1 LAANQVQAPV
11 AQAPTPQATNIA
23 AIQGTPITG
32 ATAGTTSGLGALAAN
47 QTVANQTATVD
58 TTAAAKTGV
67 FQTVYDP
74 KTGREFNSP
83 AQALQFG
90 VTDYVTSLPSS
101 IALPPTA
108 QNAVN
113 AWLARPENKGKTA
126 NDALNSLGAQFGM
139 TGDQFKNAEIQ
150 GSIGYG
156 DQQVTRSAIGT
167 ESGGLTPEQL
177 TAKLQAYKTKPPTT
191 AQEFA
196 DQRAL
201 YADYQN
207 RYANSS
213 YNYANMGGKAQ
224 DHTLKP
230 SDYLAVKFSGY
241 AEPINAALS
250 SMNQM
255 STDFKDMSK
264 ILQANP
270 EINTVVDELYKINP
284 KLQLFNT
291 FSPTTVANLNNDI
304 KRYGSTDAMRRL
316 IDQQQNL
323 LVTSPDA
330 QGKLGNFNQTTM
342 SNPEY
347 RALNT
352 IKDSYTPIVDSAAWN
367 KRVTNETGRSSSV
380 GAVYRDAD
388 TGKGLA
394 IQNNQ
399 RGVPQEIRFIN
410 QQGQGINVPINDP
423 AKLLSAFYES
433 GMSPSAFTELSK
445 TFGSEYLVPPPKDD
459 EKQYFLPAL
468 QNGIK
473 FSDFADGTAAR
484 VLASDSYLKD
494 VQNRALAD
502 YQSSIKN
509 DTPENAAANSLQRTV
524 DSAVNDQKIAKAFV
538 GGQGGTANAPAGLAA
553 LASNQTATTD
563 TQTAPTGVAALAANQ
578 KAPYTQYTTDQIA
591 QYLLKNPTADLT
603 KAIKDTNADPA
614 AVNRYIASLATSFK
628 GSTDTAGG
636 SGTLGI
642 FNQLKAQG
650 IDPVEYYNAAIASN
664 PNYAGYTQPMIQ
676 KAYDLSKGA
685 YALSDKLGG
694 KVADTDW
701 VKFMDDNKYSIDD
714 AAQAFGLSRNEV
726 QRRYNAVKAAEK
738 KVDDDTIVKKD
749 DTIVKKD
756 DTIVKKDDTIVK
768 KDDTGTKVITK
779 DDGTKVTRVT
789 EPTPITTAPDV
800 TLPPGIGGNTGPSII
815 GGGSTV
821 NPNGTITTSPR
832 IPGIPVGGFTGMKS
846 LRDAYTQGGGSLG
859 YTPYTPKT
867 AAEHATMYN
876 TMTGDSAAAY
886 KYLMGEGAYPT
897 KSGVGE
903 IAKPYR
909 ESVMGYPASTN
920 KAYNYVNGQYV
931 RNPDYVAPMRDSSG
945 NVTYGMSLNEIKSTL
960 AKAPL
965 SGQALYDWAMQNE
978 VTAQDIADATGMK
991 LSEVYAQLRIGQ
1003 QAATAKAAAD
1013 KAATAKTTEDTT
1025 STQQISDGLAM
1036 GGLAYA
1042 DGGIT
1047 GTGQLNLNI
1056 PLNLGGSGGGA
1067 NGYSAMGGGFGS
1079 SGGYQG
1085 QGSQNSVQQSGMP
1098 DFRNQMQGFESQMQK
1113 LPSIMAYNDYGKS
1126 ISGRPPTADE
1136 YAKMQ
1141 DLQKAI
1147 QGDKGYLDLQ
1157 SQMLGVQNKYQQQ
1170 AMRSQSSG
1178 LQQRYMQQG
1187 LQNQS
1192 AFANGGMSYAVG
1204 GGLGSLGSYSD
1215 GGRLLRGPGDGVSD
1229 SIPAT
1234 IGRKQ
1239 QPARLADGE
1248 FVIPARIVSELGN
1261 GSTEA
1266 GAKKLYA
1273 MMDRVQRARGKT
1285 TGKNKV
1291 AANSRADKYLPA

>member
-1 LAANQVQAPV
+1 
-11 AQAPTPQATNIA
+11 
-23 AIQGTPITG
+23 
-32 ATAGTTSGLGALAAN
+32 
-47 QTVANQTATVD
+47 
-58 TTAAAKTGV
+58 
-67 FQTVYDP
+67 
-74 KTGREFNSP
+74 
-83 AQALQFG
+83 
-90 VTDYVTSLPSS
+90 
-101 IALPPTA
+101 
-108 QNAVN
+108 
-113 AWLARPENKGKTA
+113 
-126 NDALNSLGAQFGM
+126 
-139 TGDQFKNAEIQ
+139 
-150 GSIGYG
+150 
-156 DQQVTRSAIGT
+156 
-167 ESGGLTPEQL
+167 
-177 TAKLQAYKTKPPTT
+177 
-191 AQEFA
+191 
-196 DQRAL
+196 
-201 YADYQN
+201 
-207 RYANSS
+207 
-213 YNYANMGGKAQ
+213 
-224 DHTLKP
+224 
-230 SDYLAVKFSGY
+230 
-241 AEPINAALS
+241 
-250 SMNQM
+250 
-255 STDFKDMSK
+255 
-264 ILQANP
+264 
-270 EINTVVDELYKINP
+270 
-284 KLQLFNT
+284 
-291 FSPTTVANLNNDI
+291 
-304 KRYGSTDAMRRL
+304 
-316 IDQQQNL
+316 
-323 LVTSPDA
+323 
-330 QGKLGNFNQTTM
+330 
-342 SNPEY
+342 
-347 RALNT
+347 
-352 IKDSYTPIVDSAAWN
+352 VDSAAWN

-524 DSAVNDQKIAKAFV
+524 DSAINDQKIAKAFV
-538 GGQGGTANAPAGLAA
+538 GGQGGTASAPAGLAA

-614 AVNRYIASLATSFK
+614 AVNNYIASLATPFK
-628 GSTDTAGG
+628 GSTDATGG

-642 FNQLKAQG
+642 YNQMKAQG
-650 IDPVEYYNAAIASN
+650 IDPNELYSAATANN
-664 PNYAGYTQPMIQ
+664 PNYAGYTQPRIQ
-676 KAYDLSKGA
+676 KAYDISKGA

-738 KVDDDTIVKKD
+738 KVVTDDGKVVTD
-749 DTIVKKD
+749 DGKVVTD
-756 DTIVKKDDTIVK
+756 DGKVVTDDGKVTKV
-768 KDDTGTKVITK
+768 DTGTKVITN

-789 EPTPITTAPDV
+789 TPTSITTAPDK

-867 AAEHATMYN
+867 PAEHATMYN

-909 ESVMGYPASTN
+909 ESVLGYPASTN

-945 NVTYGMSLNEIKSTL
+945 NVTYGLSLNEIKSTL

-1013 KAATAKTTEDTT
+1013 KTAGTTVVDTT
-1025 STQQISDGLAM
+1025 Q
-1036 GGLAYA
+1036 GGG
-1042 DGGIT
+1042 DGGDGGGGDGGGG
-1047 GTGQLNLNI
+1047 GTGA
-1056 PLNLGGSGGGA
+1056 GA
-1067 NGYSAMGGGFGS
+1067 GTGNAM
-1079 SGGYQG
+1079 
-1085 QGSQNSVQQSGMP
+1085 
-1098 DFRNQMQGFESQMQK
+1098 
-1113 LPSIMAYNDYGKS
+1113 A
-1126 ISGRPPTADE
+1126 A
-1136 YAKMQ
+1136 
-1141 DLQKAI
+1141 
-1147 QGDKGYLDLQ
+1147 
-1157 SQMLGVQNKYQQQ
+1157 
-1170 AMRSQSSG
+1170 
-1178 LQQRYMQQG
+1178 
-1187 LQNQS
+1187 
-1192 AFANGGMSYAVG
+1192 GGMMGYAVG

-1273 MMDRVQRARGKT
+1273 MMDRVQKARGKT